1 MVIHSTGAR
10 CTLSAGYAGYAGGSW
25 LGYGF
30 LATLAS
36 TWVEEH
42 VPEFPG
48 SNQLSFCL
56 PRTPTE
62 TSPGLVSLCK

>member
-1 MVIHSTGAR
+1 MIMVIHSIGAI

-25 LGYGF
+25 LGFGF
-30 LATLAS
+30 LAPLTS

-48 SNQLSFCL
+48 LEPTFL
-56 PRTPTE
+56 LLTPD
-62 TSPGLVSLCK
+62 PY